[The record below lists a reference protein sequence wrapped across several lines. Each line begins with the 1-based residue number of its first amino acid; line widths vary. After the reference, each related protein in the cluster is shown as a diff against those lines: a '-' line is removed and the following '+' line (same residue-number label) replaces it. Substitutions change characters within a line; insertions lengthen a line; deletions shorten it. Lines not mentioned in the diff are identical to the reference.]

1 MVTVYTIHY
10 ESYLRDI
17 RHVLTFLIVLMK
29 SMASCARN
37 FIHLDLINVSYTFKT
52 YLFNFIGMLL
62 YFVGADVT
70 LSDFYTYMI

>member
-1 MVTVYTIHY
+1 
-10 ESYLRDI
+10 
-17 RHVLTFLIVLMK
+17 MK